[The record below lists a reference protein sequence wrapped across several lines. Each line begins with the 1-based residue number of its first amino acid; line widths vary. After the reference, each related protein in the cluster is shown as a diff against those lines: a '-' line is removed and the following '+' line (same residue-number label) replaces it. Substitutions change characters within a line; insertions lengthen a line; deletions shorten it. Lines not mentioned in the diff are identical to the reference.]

1 MTAQHLELAQR
12 WLVRADHD
20 LITAKQTLL
29 LVDGPTDTP
38 CFHAQQAIEKALKAL
53 LTGNQVTFPR
63 THDLLRVLDL
73 ALLFIPELN
82 EHREQ
87 FADMESYAVDIRYP
101 DLGFDPSRDEALA
114 ALALSEKVVAK
125 IRSSLPSV

>member
-38 CFHAQQAIEKALKAL
+38 CFHAQQAIAEFMFLRH
-53 LTGNQVTFPR
+53 TGENF
-63 THDLLRVLDL
+63 
-73 ALLFIPELN
+73 
-82 EHREQ
+82 
-87 FADMESYAVDIRYP
+87 
-101 DLGFDPSRDEALA
+101 
-114 ALALSEKVVAK
+114 
-125 IRSSLPSV
+125 